1 MLHLDIETRKL
12 TSDSGYIHSLDDELY
27 VDYPIYIA
35 KSQTEADYEEGN
47 KEDYEKWV
55 EEHSKPEPEEDG
67 R

>member
-1 MLHLDIETRKL
+1 MLHLNTETREL
-12 TSDSGYIHSLDDELY
+12 TADSGYIHSIDDELY

-55 EEHSKPEPEEDG
+55 EEHSEPGEDG